1 MVRDGFSVG
10 SRVCCNH
17 PCWLFVN
24 SESKGGLVGPREP
37 EEKHVRQLWATLQGV
52 PLGLLSYP
60 KMSST
65 LSRARKEQ
73 KAGSSPNRAAAL
85 MLLCQEPR
93 PLRRR
98 PGPQKALHL
107 GARCARTRTWAT
119 ADLSGA
125 RQRLGVWSWKGD
137 RFITENRIRSPRA
150 GVPIDKGSLLSASL
164 SS

>member
-1 MVRDGFSVG
+1 MGFQWALGYAATIHSG
-10 SRVCCNH
+10 SSWIRNLKEAWWVQENQKRSMFDSFELLCRV
-17 PCWLFVN
+17 F
-24 SESKGGLVGPREP
+24 
-37 EEKHVRQLWATLQGV
+37 LWGSSPT
-52 PLGLLSYP
+52 P

-73 KAGSSPNRAAAL
+73 KAGSSPNRVAAL
-85 MLLCQEPR
+85 MLLCQELR

-107 GARCARTRTWAT
+107 GARCVRTSTWAT

-150 GVPIDKGSLLSASL
+150 GVPIDKGSLLFTSL